1 MPKTFCVVG
10 HDARQQAAAR
20 VLRRAGYGVT
30 AADNAAAADY
40 ILLPMSQGRVS
51 DEVARAL
58 QGAGQGTLILAGRP
72 GMPVRMAAREAGL
85 PLIDYFL
92 RPELECLNAVPT
104 AEGCLELLLRLRERT
119 IWESGFLVLGYGR
132 VGRAVARR
140 LVLLGGRV
148 TVAARSPEQRAN
160 ARCAGCRAAPLTALP
175 TLLPGFDAVINTVP
189 APVLPR
195 ALLQQLPGGALII
208 DLASL
213 PGGTDFAAA
222 EELGLHAEHAL
233 ALPGRCAPQTA
244 GALIAQTV
252 LAILEERDP
261 DEMTTQSKRTV
272 AFALCGSFC
281 SFAAV
286 LPQLRVLTA
295 RGWDVLPV
303 LSASAAGLDTRFGT
317 ASALQ
322 QTLYEVTGHR
332 PLTTLQAVEPL
343 GPQRLA
349 EALIIAPAT
358 GTTMALLAA
367 GISSTPVTL
376 AAKSLLRGGRPVIIA
391 PSTNDGL
398 SGSAP
403 ALGQLLQRRSYYF
416 VPFGQDDSYKKPCSL
431 KSDFTL
437 LPDTLEAALR
447 GVQIQPLLL

>member
-1 MPKTFCVVG
+1 
-10 HDARQQAAAR
+10 
-20 VLRRAGYGVT
+20 
-30 AADNAAAADY
+30 
-40 ILLPMSQGRVS
+40 
-51 DEVARAL
+51 
-58 QGAGQGTLILAGRP
+58 
-72 GMPVRMAAREAGL
+72 
-85 PLIDYFL
+85 
-92 RPELECLNAVPT
+92 
-104 AEGCLELLLRLRERT
+104 
-119 IWESGFLVLGYGR
+119 
-132 VGRAVARR
+132 
-140 LVLLGGRV
+140 
-148 TVAARSPEQRAN
+148 
-160 ARCAGCRAAPLTALP
+160 
-175 TLLPGFDAVINTVP
+175 
-189 APVLPR
+189 
-195 ALLQQLPGGALII
+195 
-208 DLASL
+208 
-213 PGGTDFAAA
+213 
-222 EELGLHAEHAL
+222 
-233 ALPGRCAPQTA
+233 
-244 GALIAQTV
+244 
-252 LAILEERDP
+252 
-261 DEMTTQSKRTV
+261 MTTQSKRTV

-303 LSASAAGLDTRFGT
+303 LSASAA
-317 ASALQ
+317 
-322 QTLYEVTGHR
+322 GHR

-376 AAKSLLRGGRPVIIA
+376 AAKSLLRGGRPIIIA